1 MSNFPHR
8 KIRKDLESLR
18 VTSDKLYT
26 LSQHFFAVG
35 NEHVGYK
42 LKDMANDMNDA
53 LECID
58 ESVGN
63 WITQDFNAAQEA
75 SANMISAML
84 AVTKENQGE
93 RR

>member
-1 MSNFPHR
+1 MSKFPYQQ
-8 KIRKDLESLR
+8 IRKVLESLR
-18 VTSDKLYT
+18 ATSDKLYA

-42 LKDMANDMNDA
+42 LKDMANDLHDS

-58 ESVGN
+58 E
-63 WITQDFNAAQEA
+63 
-75 SANMISAML
+75 ISAML

>member
-1 MSNFPHR
+1 MSKFPYQQ
-8 KIRKDLESLR
+8 IRKDLESLR
-18 VTSDKLYT
+18 ATSDKLYA

-42 LKDMANDMNDA
+42 LKDMANDLHDS

-58 ESVGN
+58 ESVGT